1 MSFISLRA
9 DGRPFAT
16 LEIIEAEVER
26 RDPEYPDL
34 IGFSA
39 RPLEVPGARMRET
52 ISVGSLFDTDARRD
66 CINDQVKEITIGAGV
81 VETFKVQIESR
92 PGRPGILLVDAA
104 DNIHDIDDVDLIEL
118 LTPIQRNFIA
128 RNVRA

>member
-1 MSFISLRA
+1 MSYISLRA

-16 LEIIEAEVER
+16 LEIIETEVAR

-34 IGFSA
+34 TAFSA
-39 RPLEVPGARMRET
+39 QLLEAPGARMRGT
-52 ISVGSLFDTDARRD
+52 IRVGSLFDNDARRD
-66 CINDQVKEITIGAGV
+66 CINEQVKEITIGAGTI
-81 VETFKVQIESR
+81 ETFKVQIESR

-104 DNIHDIDDVDLIEL
+104 DNIRDIDDVDLIEL